1 MKKRTK
7 IKMQNALKKQIK
19 AYRSMSKWAKKHGFS
34 KSYISR
40 VLRNER
46 EIEER
51 LWDVLGFEQIFVWK
65 KCKST
70 TK

>member
-1 MKKRTK
+1 
-7 IKMQNALKKQIK
+7 MQNALKKQIK
-19 AYRSMSKWAKKHGFS
+19 AHRSMSKWAKKNGFH

-51 LWDVLGFEQIFVWK
+51 LWEALGFEQFWRWK
-65 KCKST
+65 PIKQPK
-70 TK
+70 